1 MFSFEFNPYEVI
13 GKLIDFA
20 SGGRDHR
27 TDDYI
32 KLERIP
38 GEEAEYY
45 IQTAFLQWKSGYM
58 KERPL
63 RETVKIAWKNAFAVS
78 QTSLAVYDFCQ
89 FISSICGITVYL
101 IFTLSADH

>member
-45 IQTAFLQWKSGYM
+45 I
-58 KERPL
+58 
-63 RETVKIAWKNAFAVS
+63 
-78 QTSLAVYDFCQ
+78 
-89 FISSICGITVYL
+89 
-101 IFTLSADH
+101 

>member
-1 MFSFEFNPYEVI
+1 MFLFELNPYEVI
-13 GKLIDFA
+13 GKLIKTA

-38 GEEAEYY
+38 GEEAEDY
-45 IQTAFLQWKSGYM
+45 IQIAFPQWKSGYM

-63 RETVKIAWKNAFAVS
+63 REIVKIAWKNTFAVS
-78 QTSLAVYDFCQ
+78 ETTLAMISVSLFFLFVE
-89 FISSICGITVYL
+89 
-101 IFTLSADH
+101 